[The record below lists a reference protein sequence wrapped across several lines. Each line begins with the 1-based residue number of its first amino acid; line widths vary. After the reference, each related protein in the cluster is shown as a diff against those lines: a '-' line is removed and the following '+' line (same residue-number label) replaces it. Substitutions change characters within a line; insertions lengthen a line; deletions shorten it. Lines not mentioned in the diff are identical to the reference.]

1 MLIFQI
7 SKAEQILKYANIDQ
21 VINETKVGSNMI
33 SKINEIDK
41 ANIKKLNTYEEELKS
56 IENEIKLKK
65 NIISDQEFEK
75 EVNNLKKKVADF
87 NNEKNL
93 MVKNFN
99 EIKKKELQI
108 FFDIINPIVQNY
120 MNEQSIDIL
129 FNSNHIFMG
138 NKNSDL
144 TKQLIDEINKRLNN

>member
-1 MLIFQI
+1 MKLFFKYFLILLVSLLIFQI
-7 SKAEQILKYANIDQ
+7 SKAEQILKYVNIDQ
-21 VINETKVGSNMI
+21 VIKETKVGSNMI

-41 ANIKKLNTYEEELKS
+41 ANIKKLNIYEEELKS

-87 NNEKNL
+87 NKEKNL

-99 EIKKKELQI
+99 EIKKKNCK
-108 FFDIINPIVQNY
+108 FFLISLTQLFKII
-120 MNEQSIDIL
+120 
-129 FNSNHIFMG
+129 
-138 NKNSDL
+138 
-144 TKQLIDEINKRLNN
+144 